1 MSDNDDLGVTD
12 LNEALQAL
20 REIESPDG
28 SIPDIDADNLT
39 SAGSKP
45 SEKSQTINASSIES
59 GVSEGIVIP
68 ETITGGASELITKQQ
83 PATIYTQETLP
94 YNNTDSVS
102 PIDLVKDGGEATMIF
117 DQDPANQELSAA
129 TVAVGID
136 PDSQEQY
143 TFTITGL
150 NDGDP
155 SRLAEMLKNVDGYD
169 ANEPPLGQSFSI
181 PATELDT
188 NIYSNFMNAESVI
201 FLAGDMDD
209 NAAKLEE
216 ISLNQEASND
226 YLSNEESPALQTSNT
241 DFSIKP

>member
-1 MSDNDDLGVTD
+1 MSDNDDLGVTN
-12 LNEALQAL
+12 LEETIEAL
-20 REIESPDG
+20 RSIETPDG
-28 SIPDIDADNLT
+28 RILNVDPNNITNDGRQPAEKTETITTLSAT
-39 SAGSKP
+39 SASGG
-45 SEKSQTINASSIES
+45 IETL
-59 GVSEGIVIP
+59 
-68 ETITGGASELITKQQ
+68 ETKTGGASELITEQK

-94 YNNTDSVS
+94 YNNTDSTS
-102 PIDLVKDGGEATMIF
+102 PIELVKGGGEATMIF

-136 PDSQEQY
+136 PDSPEQY

-150 NDGDP
+150 NDGDS
-155 SRLAEMLKNVDGYD
+155 SRLAELLKNVDEYD
-169 ANEPPLGQSFSI
+169 ASEPPLGQSFSI

-188 NIYSNFMNAESVI
+188 NIYSNFMNAESVV
-201 FLAGDMDD
+201 FLAGDIDE

-226 YLSNEESPALQTSNT
+226 YLSNEESPALQTNNT